1 MKWVVK
7 WVEDGEEHNWFL
19 LVDLKFFDLHHLSLS
34 LRSYPFLSFFFIF
47 SFAFIIIGSCAS
59 HSFSSFRLI
68 RIRRQRL
75 SLSLS
80 LSDSQSPTLYR
91 VLVTEFWLP
100 SFGYRVF
107 QCVFHEKRKKTRI
120 CGDWPIA
127 CLPPFLET
135 VDHNWRVAVTH
146 THTHRHTRYANE
158 APVCKC
164 DRDLPRPARA
174 RHLPAC
180 SFFFSFFLPSL
191 DRKLGNQ

>member
-1 MKWVVK
+1 MTKEEEEEEVKWVVK

-34 LRSYPFLSFFFIF
+34 LRSYPFLSFFFFF

-100 SFGYRVF
+100 SF
-107 QCVFHEKRKKTRI
+107 
-120 CGDWPIA
+120 
-127 CLPPFLET
+127 
-135 VDHNWRVAVTH
+135 
-146 THTHRHTRYANE
+146 
-158 APVCKC
+158 PVCV
-164 DRDLPRPARA
+164 P
-174 RHLPAC
+174 
-180 SFFFSFFLPSL
+180 
-191 DRKLGNQ
+191 